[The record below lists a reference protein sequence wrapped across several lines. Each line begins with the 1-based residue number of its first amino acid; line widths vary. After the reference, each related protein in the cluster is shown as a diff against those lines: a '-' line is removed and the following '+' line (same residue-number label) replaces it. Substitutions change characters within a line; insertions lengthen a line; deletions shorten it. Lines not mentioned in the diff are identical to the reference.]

1 METELAVLLE
11 VIGWLVAWDKGKGK
25 GKHLGG
31 DRNPAPSELPV
42 SWSCVR
48 EGCGGTNKVDTSIAY
63 TLANMTREG
72 STIAGS
78 TGSRLKNRSS

>member
-11 VIGWLVAWDKGKGK
+11 VIGWLVAWNK
-25 GKHLGG
+25 GKHLSG

-48 EGCGGTNKVDTSIAY
+48 EGCGGSNKADTSIAY

-72 STIAGS
+72 STMAGS